1 MARVNSLIA
10 INLWERVPTHLSQK
24 SWIRH
29 WLSQYYNEIF
39 SRMFYWFMMLD
50 SITLR
55 NWYKK
60 HFSVI
65 ILFITSREEGLVLSL
80 NFARRPQLLLSLLLI
95 CSVWNFHVRP
105 SSKSMPRYFIS
116 LIVSI
121 FCPLILKLRFL
132 VILLFFVRNKIISVL

>member
-1 MARVNSLIA
+1 MRIFKSLLYNVLGGSNFDLKHLILIDLFWSFSISLKVMVLFWPHTWRAYLNIESNIA
-10 INLWERVPTHLSQK
+10 KYTVLRRSGLMYI
-24 SWIRH
+24 
-29 WLSQYYNEIF
+29 
-39 SRMFYWFMMLD
+39 
-50 SITLR
+50 SI
-55 NWYKK
+55 Y
-60 HFSVI
+60 
-65 ILFITSREEGLVLSL
+65 L